1 MARPTR
7 LDEAS
12 TRHVGFRLTEEE
24 IEHLDQ
30 LVTKLG
36 FSDRS
41 ALLRA
46 WLDNDGPTKRKT
58 LRAWKKPSESSST
71 TPQTNHRQT
80 QRTKANTPRSS
91 NPVAKVHVEP
101 KSVRKQRPRA
111 TAPNPS
117 HVDSRATQPK
127 SIMRELLVE
136 LNRHRGE
143 VLIQVA
149 DVVRAL
155 LPHASMETVHE
166 ALLTLDR
173 NGLIEL
179 RPDGGTEFLKAED
192 VKVCPR
198 GPRDTVFAYA
208 RFKDANAR

>member
-1 MARPTR
+1 
-7 LDEAS
+7 
-12 TRHVGFRLTEEE
+12 
-24 IEHLDQ
+24 
-30 LVTKLG
+30 
-36 FSDRS
+36 
-41 ALLRA
+41 
-46 WLDNDGPTKRKT
+46 
-58 LRAWKKPSESSST
+58 
-71 TPQTNHRQT
+71 
-80 QRTKANTPRSS
+80 
-91 NPVAKVHVEP
+91 
-101 KSVRKQRPRA
+101 
-111 TAPNPS
+111 
-117 HVDSRATQPK
+117 
-127 SIMRELLVE
+127 MRELLIE

-166 ALLTLDR
+166 ALLLLDK

-208 RFKDANAR
+208 RFKDASAR

>member
-7 LDEAS
+7 LEEAS

-58 LRAWKKPSESSST
+58 LRAWTKQDESVQT
-71 TPQTNHRQT
+71 APQTNQRQT
-80 QRTKANTPRSS
+80 LSTKAKTRRSS
-91 NPVAKVHVEP
+91 NPVAKAHVEP
-101 KSVRKQRPRA
+101 TPRA
-111 TAPNPS
+111 MDSSPSRNAPS
-117 HVDSRATQPK
+117 EPK
-127 SIMRELLVE
+127 SIMRELLIE

-166 ALLTLDR
+166 ALLLLDK

-208 RFKDANAR
+208 RFKDASAR